1 MRTRFWRVRTRKGD
15 GLEWIV
21 VDEVKAMVG
30 ASENGTR
37 QAGGSEDPT
46 VWGLSGAWA

>member
-21 VDEVKAMVG
+21 VDEVKVMAG
-30 ASENGTR
+30 ASEKR
-37 QAGGSEDPT
+37 DKAGGLEDPM
-46 VWGLSGAWA
+46 VLGLSGAWA